1 MNKIEKA
8 LKWFNQYQD
17 LNMRLLTFCGSGDII
32 ITGVLESCEDD
43 DEKLCFIGCDDQ
55 EFHACITLEDGKW
68 TMEIQVPHYINDS
81 NFVISYEIKDMYI
94 TKEGNLELIT
104 DGMDFL
110 FCPK

>member
-1 MNKIEKA
+1 MKKFEKA

-17 LNMRLLTFCGSGDII
+17 LNMRLVTFCGRGDII
-32 ITGVLESCEDD
+32 ITGVLTSCEDV

-55 EFHACITLEDGKW
+55 EFHACITLEDRKW
-68 TMEIQVPHYINDS
+68 TMVIEVPHYTNDS
-81 NFVISYEIKDMYI
+81 DFFISYAIEDMYI
-94 TKEGNLELIT
+94 TKEGDFELIT